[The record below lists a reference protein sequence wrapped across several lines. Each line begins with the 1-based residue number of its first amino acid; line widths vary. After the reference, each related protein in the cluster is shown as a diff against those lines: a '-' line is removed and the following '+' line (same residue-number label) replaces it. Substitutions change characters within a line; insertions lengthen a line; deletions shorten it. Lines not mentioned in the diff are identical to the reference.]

1 MLHHAANRP
10 SGSGVP
16 ACLGAHS
23 RAWRIVRALPAKTD
37 VLGWTM
43 ANQTCVAGSDA
54 VVSARVAMTLWQG
67 DCGYRYRNP
76 AAGGLEV
83 DGSDWVASEAGR
95 GRIGPGVRRLRAF
108 GIRALGTRLRSA
120 IVGHRRKRA
129 PAFRRRAGNKKP
141 PTRRGSV
148 WTGSPSHNA
157 NNILI
162 CASFYRF
169 VFSSYRQSYR
179 HRNVAWTVK
188 PVPRAGGNPRSGQL
202 AGTQFSPWPSVPDG
216 HRVMVSYVTIWT

>member
-1 MLHHAANRP
+1 MKGERIGQLPGRLRGAHGTGGGLWVHATPCREPALRKRD
-10 SGSGVP
+10 SGVP
-16 ACLGAHS
+16 
-23 RAWRIVRALPAKTD
+23 WRPLPSLANRSCPTRKNGRPGLDDGQSDVR
-37 VLGWTM
+37 GR
-43 ANQTCVAGSDA
+43 SDA

-67 DCGYRYRNP
+67 DCGYRYRYRNP

-95 GRIGPGVRRLRAF
+95 GRIGPGVRRLHAF

-148 WTGSPSHNA
+148 WRPGSELNRRTRICSPLHNHSA
-157 NNILI
+157 TRPV
-162 CASFYRF
+162 SD
-169 VFSSYRQSYR
+169 SS
-179 HRNVAWTVK
+179 
-188 PVPRAGGNPRSGQL
+188 
-202 AGTQFSPWPSVPDG
+202 
-216 HRVMVSYVTIWT
+216 

>member
-23 RAWRIVRALPAKTD
+23 RAWRIVRALPARTD

-83 DGSDWVASEAGR
+83 DGSDWVDSETGR
-95 GRIGPGVRRLRAF
+95 DWPRRAPAPC
-108 GIRALGTRLRSA
+108 IRYSRSWHSPPIRDRRTSEEEGTRLPLPGRQQ
-120 IVGHRRKRA
+120 
-129 PAFRRRAGNKKP
+129 KKP

-148 WTGSPSHNA
+148 WTGSELNRRTRICRRQNA
-157 NNILI
+157 KH
-162 CASFYRF
+162 
-169 VFSSYRQSYR
+169 R
-179 HRNVAWTVK
+179 HAYACKTRTNST
-188 PVPRAGGNPRSGQL
+188 
-202 AGTQFSPWPSVPDG
+202 
-216 HRVMVSYVTIWT
+216 